1 MKTNFFW
8 SFVLFTFM
16 GFFLPAQKAQNLL
29 EFEKVLLLLL
39 LFLLLLLLLLFFVFY
54 CFCLCF
60 WRRRIKGG
68 EIKKGVVAWVVN
80 NGKPK
85 KKKKKKKRGGGSSR

>member
-1 MKTNFFW
+1 MSPAWRSTNFFW

-16 GFFLPAQKAQNLL
+16 GILLACTESSKLVEIGKSIVVVVVVVVVAVVIAAIVFVVVFCFF
-29 EFEKVLLLLL
+29 
-39 LFLLLLLLLLFFVFY
+39 

-68 EIKKGVVAWVVN
+68 EIKK
-80 NGKPK
+80 
-85 KKKKKKKRGGGSSR
+85 RE